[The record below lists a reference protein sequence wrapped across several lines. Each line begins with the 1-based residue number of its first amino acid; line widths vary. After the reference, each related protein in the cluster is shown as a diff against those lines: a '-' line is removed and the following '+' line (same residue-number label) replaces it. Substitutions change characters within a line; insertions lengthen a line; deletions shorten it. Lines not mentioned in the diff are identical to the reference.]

1 MDSRNA
7 LLMSRNLVRTSSG
20 GESATV
26 PTTPDGG
33 MRANAGLFAGL
44 ALILIAGLWLTA
56 ATGAVLVFGG
66 PRS

>member
-7 LLMSRNLVRTSSG
+7 LLMSRSLVRTASG

-26 PTTPDGG
+26 PAAPDAG
-33 MRANAGLFAGL
+33 MRANAGLFGGL

-66 PRS
+66 PQR